1 MTIKELKE
9 IIAHHPDD
17 MSVVWQ
23 HGSHEYISPEKSESK
38 VKTLYSEEGENPCW
52 LTSGN
57 DGEEE
62 YEALVLNKRA
72 ISFC

>member
-9 IIAHHPDD
+9 IISNHPDD

-38 VKTLYSEEGENPCW
+38 VKTLYSDEGENPYM
-52 LTSGN
+52 LVSGN
-57 DGEEE
+57 DGMEE
-62 YEALVLNKRA
+62 YEALVLNRL
-72 ISFC
+72 

>member
-9 IIAHHPDD
+9 IIAHHPND

-38 VKTLYSEEGENPCW
+38 VKTLYSDEGENPYM

-62 YEALVLNKRA
+62 YEALVLNRL
-72 ISFC
+72 